1 MEECKLLL
9 KKYKNLQKKYKK
21 NLLKYTSFLH
31 KGFCR
36 EDAMCDIN
44 IYKKIKIKLNKSDN
58 YYNKK
63 KIYIHNYINFIK
75 RKNKYLL
82 DAISRSY
89 N

>member
-9 KKYKNLQKKYKK
+9 KKNKNLQKKYKK
-21 NLLKYTSFLH
+21 NLLKYSSFSH
-31 KGFCR
+31 KGLCR
-36 EDAMCDIN
+36 EDAMCNMN
-44 IYKKIKIKLNKSDN
+44 IYKKINIKSNRSDN

-63 KIYIHNYINFIK
+63 KIYINNYINFIK
-75 RKNKYLL
+75 RQNKYLL

>member
-1 MEECKLLL
+1 
-9 KKYKNLQKKYKK
+9 
-21 NLLKYTSFLH
+21 
-31 KGFCR
+31 
-36 EDAMCDIN
+36 MCNIN
-44 IYKKIKIKLNKSDN
+44 VYKKIKIKKNQADN

-63 KIYIHNYINFIK
+63 KINIQNYINFIK